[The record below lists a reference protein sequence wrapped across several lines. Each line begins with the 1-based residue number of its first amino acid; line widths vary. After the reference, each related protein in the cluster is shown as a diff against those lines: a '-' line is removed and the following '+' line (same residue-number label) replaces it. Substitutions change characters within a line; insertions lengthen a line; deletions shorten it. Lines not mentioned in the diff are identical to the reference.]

1 MAFKFSTR
9 LILIFSLVLL
19 VCCKGRLPAQD
30 EKYLGIT
37 VEDILKRSSYW
48 VDSVYNSL
56 SERER
61 IAQLFWLAVEN
72 PGNQTAYSR
81 LVQLVETYQPGG
93 IILFRMEPEVAV
105 GVIADLQSRSR
116 VPMLVSIDGEW
127 GLAMRFPGVKR
138 FPYAMTLGAIQDDNL
153 VYRMGL
159 EMARQFRLMGI
170 HVNMAPVADVNS
182 NPLNPVI
189 GHRSFGEQPCN
200 VARKAVA
207 YMQGLQAG
215 NVMAVGKHFPGHGD
229 TSTDSHYTLP
239 LLQHD
244 YQRLTEVDFPPFQAL
259 IDSSVWGIMTA
270 HIEVP
275 VLEPQAGVPA
285 SFSHAVI
292 NEELRARMGFNGL
305 IITDA
310 VNMKGAKVMGNPG
323 VVDALALAAGNDIVL
338 FTENISAGI
347 DEVIK
352 LIDSGVLT
360 WQQIEEKCRRSLA
373 FKYWLAINNPAKP
386 TEIKNLTARLNSKA
400 TSNII
405 QELHEASITILRNDG
420 EVLAFKNKVPTGY
433 ASLVIGNAPFL
444 VNKIEE
450 RFDIPAYNLTNL
462 EVAAFDRIIKSLE
475 RYEGL
480 VVVIADSRWGR
491 LAANAARRDK
501 ITKLTGRM
509 STVTIFMGNAYH
521 LASWR
526 GLANSSGLILTY
538 QHNEFVEKAVWRF
551 LNGEIGAD
559 GKLPVTID
567 NLFKAGGGLEVN

>member
-1 MAFKFSTR
+1 MAFKFSSR

-37 VEDILKRSSYW
+37 VENILKQSSYW

-127 GLAMRFPGVKR
+127 GLAMRFPGVMR

-239 LLQHD
+239 FLQHD

-285 SFSHAVI
+285 SFSQAVI
-292 NEELRARMGFNGL
+292 TEELRARMGFNGL

-323 VVDALALAAGNDIVL
+323 VVDALALVAGNDIVL

-373 FKYWLAINNPAKP
+373 FKYWLAIKNPTKP

-420 EVLAFKNKVPTGY
+420 EVLPFKNKVPTGY

-450 RFDIPAYNLTNL
+450 RFDIPTYNLTNL
-462 EVAAFDRIIKSLE
+462 DDAVFDRMIKSLE

-491 LAANAARRDK
+491 LAANTARRDK
-501 ITKLTGRM
+501 ITNLAGRM